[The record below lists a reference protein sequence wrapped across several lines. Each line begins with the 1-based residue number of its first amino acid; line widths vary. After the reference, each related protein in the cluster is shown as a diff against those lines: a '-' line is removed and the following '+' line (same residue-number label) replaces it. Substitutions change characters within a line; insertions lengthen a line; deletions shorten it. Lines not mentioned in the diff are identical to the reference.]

1 MKIVQVTPGILPIP
15 PNGWGAVEKII
26 WEYKQNLE
34 KLGYQTDI
42 LYCDDV
48 IYDENT
54 IVHVHMANLANILH
68 DRRIPY
74 VFSLHDHH
82 VEFYG
87 KDSEVYKENLRA
99 IQNSKLTFIHSPHLI
114 DFFGNLPNIV
124 YLPHGVN
131 LYDYKFKNRIGE
143 EHRML
148 MLANNGIGG
157 SMIRDR
163 KGFLI
168 GIEVAKRLNLPIDII
183 CPESNKEFFDHH
195 KPEYEK
201 MRIFY
206 GLDYKEAIEKMDEY
220 TIFLNP
226 SELEAGHPNLSITEA
241 ISMGIPV
248 VSTCKVEMCGSISSN
263 LNPEDF
269 TKSVKKIIDGYPSF
283 VLDIEKKRDL
293 LSWEVI
299 VNKMIQHYK
308 KYLNV
313 SQKSQLLHNYLNF
326 NQKNIKKEE
335 KNGFIVNFKSGNAF
349 CKTSIFSDGLTVL
362 FKDKKTNR
370 LIFWNKVDT
379 SPGNWSM
386 ALSNDIFTDWR
397 VEIKS
402 GNKLLY
408 YEDLDLKDKHILLNI
423 NKKIESSIIKEFAI
437 KTGCVPII
445 KSDFDYSNSGFFID
459 KSANPDNFYTSYD
472 ENQILDYFSQKN
484 KLVDKKLI
492 LVGSNSLGD
501 TLVATAYTDEWC
513 RKTNTKVDFMCNFH
527 DIVDKEYYSMMN
539 IIPKS
544 DDMSKYTDITVLEY
558 VFSKPLQ
565 RGYSDQFELD
575 YKEIRPRLKNT
586 EKERPIKSKYVCLGV
601 QTTSQAKYWNYP
613 NGWEILSKCLRKSN
627 ITPVSLDKYEIFG
640 VEGSWNYLPNSSVKK
655 VGLDF
660 EDVINY
666 INNSEFFIGVSSGL
680 SWIAYSLGK
689 KVVLISGVTT
699 EDNEFTENCI
709 RIINKSVCNS
719 CFNNTGK
726 YKFNGG
732 DWNWCPV
739 NKNTEREFECSKS
752 ISPELVIQE
761 IEKNKLV

>member
-1 MKIVQVTPGILPIP
+1 MRIIQVTPGILPIP

-34 KLGYQTDI
+34 KLGYKTDI

-48 IYDENT
+48 HYDENT
-54 IVHVHMANLANILH
+54 IVHVHMANLANILN
-68 DRRIPY
+68 DRKVPY

-87 KDSEVYKENLRA
+87 KESNVYKENLKA
-99 IQNSKLTFIHSPHLI
+99 IQNSKLTFVHSPHLI
-114 DFFGNLPNIV
+114 DFFGNLPNII
-124 YLPHGVN
+124 YLPHGAN
-131 LYDYKFKNRIGE
+131 LSDYKFKNRIGD
-143 EHRML
+143 EHKIL

-157 SMIRDR
+157 SMIKDR

-168 GIEVAKRLNLPIDII
+168 GIEVAKKLNLSIDII
-183 CPESNKEFFDHH
+183 CPESNKEFFDYH
-195 KPEYEK
+195 KPQYENL
-201 MRIFY
+201 RIFY
-206 GLDYKEAIEKMDEY
+206 GLDYKEAIEKMNEY

-241 ISMGIPV
+241 VSMGIPV
-248 VSTCKVEMCGSISSN
+248 VSTCKVEVPGSISSD
-263 LNPEDF
+263 LNVEDF
-269 TKSVKKIIDGYPSF
+269 TKSVKKIINGYPSF

-326 NQKNIKKEE
+326 NQKNIKREE

-362 FKDKKTNR
+362 FKDKKTNK

-379 SPGNWSM
+379 SPGNWAM
-386 ALSNDIFTDWR
+386 ALSNDVFTDWR
-397 VEIKS
+397 IEVKS

-408 YEDLDLKDKHILLNI
+408 FEDLDLNGKYVLLEINNLLDK
-423 NKKIESSIIKEFAI
+423 SIIKDFVKNTNCI
-437 KTGCVPII
+437 PII
-445 KSDFDYSNSGFFID
+445 KSNFNYTDSGFFID
-459 KSANPDNFYTSYD
+459 NQANSDNFYTSLND
-472 ENQILDYFSQKN
+472 KQILDYFKN
-484 KLVDKKLI
+484 KPKLKDEKLI

-501 TLVATAYTDEWC
+501 TLVAAAYTDEWC
-513 RKTNTKVDFMCNFH
+513 KKTNVKVDFMCNFH
-527 DIVDKEYYSMMN
+527 DILDKEYYSMMN

-544 DDMSKYTDITVLEY
+544 DDISKYTDITVLEY

-565 RGYSDQFELD
+565 RGYSDQFELE
-575 YKEIRPRLKNT
+575 YKEIRPKLRIT
-586 EKERPIKSKYVCLGV
+586 EKERPIKNKYVCLGV
-601 QTTSQAKYWNYP
+601 QTTSQSKYWNYP
-613 NGWEILSKCLRKSN
+613 NGWEILSKWLRKSN

-660 EDVINY
+660 DDVINH
-666 INNSEFFIGVSSGL
+666 IRHSEFFIGVSSGL
-680 SWIAYSLGK
+680 SWVAYSLGK
-689 KVVLISGVTT
+689 KVVLISGVTS
-699 EDNEFTENCI
+699 EDNEFIENCV
-709 RIINKSVCNS
+709 RIINKTVCNS

-726 YKFNGG
+726 YKFNSG

-739 NKNTEREFECSKS
+739 NKNTEKEFECSKS
-752 ISPELVIQE
+752 ISPESVIQE
-761 IEKNKLV
+761 IEKNNLV